1 MSASQKLRW
10 KRYVNKLRFIHEEI
24 DLVEEI
30 SNKTGKDF
38 QAWME
43 RYCIESNIDLKSLNR
58 DHSDK
63 VEEAY
68 KDLRAERQKGNLLG
82 DREDETESNILRTSD
97 EDVSEEEFDFKKE
110 DSEIHEV
117 FSKLFKK
124 LALHLHPDKL
134 SKGLSEKEIE
144 QHIKLFNDAKN
155 SLENKRYF
163 TLLDLAEE
171 YNVSTPKNYQQQISW
186 MKRQIDTLESKLD
199 NKKTTY
205 NYLFA
210 ECETDEEKDILV
222 MRFIKQLFGI

>member
-1 MSASQKLRW
+1 MSVSQKLRW

>member
-1 MSASQKLRW
+1 MSVSQKLRW

-24 DLVEEI
+24 DLVDEI

>member
-1 MSASQKLRW
+1 MSVSQKLRW

-144 QHIKLFNDAKN
+144 QHIKLFNDANN